1 MDVSIS
7 AKHMELT
14 EALKT
19 YVKERISRVQ
29 KYTDHNLNA
38 EIFLGVEKHRNQIH
52 ATVKGKRFYLN
63 SNAEDPAS
71 MYRAIDKCVD
81 KLEKQLRRG
90 KFNYHDKKLGKE
102 SIRGKSLAEDDT
114 EDLTD
119 NAAMNS
125 TD

>member
-19 YVKERISRVQ
+19 YVTDRINRVK

-38 EIFLGVEKHRNQIH
+38 EIFLGVEKHRNHIH
-52 ATVKGKRFYLN
+52 ATVKGKGFYLN
-63 SNAEDPAS
+63 SNAEDPSS
-71 MYRAIDKCVD
+71 MYKAIDQCVD

-90 KFNYHDKKLGKE
+90 KYNYHDKKLGKE
-102 SIRGKSLAEDDT
+102 TIRGKSLPDAVADDVT
-114 EDLTD
+114 EIAGL
-119 NAAMNS
+119 S
-125 TD
+125 SSE